1 MEELSE
7 RQEEKAG
14 ERNSL
19 THCPNGQK
27 CSNNAENQR
36 EVEDPTIQRKSPE
49 KRKNL
54 QSFFFFANTDILCF
68 CVWKMFKRSEKG
80 LREALWLGGLP

>member
-54 QSFFFFANTDILCF
+54 QSFFFLQTLTSCASVSGRCSRGVRKD
-68 CVWKMFKRSEKG
+68 
-80 LREALWLGGLP
+80 